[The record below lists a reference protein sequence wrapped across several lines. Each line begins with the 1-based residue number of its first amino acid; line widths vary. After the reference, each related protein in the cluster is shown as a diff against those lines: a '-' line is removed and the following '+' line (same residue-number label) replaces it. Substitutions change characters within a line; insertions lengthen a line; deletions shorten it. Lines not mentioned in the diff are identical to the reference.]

1 MFKTI
6 LLSLAMDGDSVF
18 DFNKSLSRIHA
29 SLYKPVKMTKNS
41 KNEHALLDIYGI
53 TIPVINENWSK

>member
-1 MFKTI
+1 
-6 LLSLAMDGDSVF
+6 MDGESVF

-29 SLYKPVKMTKNS
+29 SLYNPVQMTKNS

-53 TIPVINENWSK
+53 TIPLINENWSNWYSCNLDT